1 LYLAYSLLLAA
12 AFVVALPF
20 YLWKGRG
27 TGKYLPSFR
36 ERMGGPPPS
45 LARDDAPSV
54 WIHAVSVGEVLTA
67 RILVAPLKER
77 LPSHRIFLS
86 TTTATGHAVAERSV
100 KGADGLF
107 FAPFDW
113 PSPVRKALDR
123 VQPALLVLVET
134 EIWPNLIHEA
144 HRRGVRVVIV
154 NGRISPRSFGRYRA
168 VRGLLRQV
176 LAEVDL
182 FLMQSEPHAD
192 RARQIGAP
200 PGRVRALGNLKYDAL
215 GDARTPAELR
225 PLLGE
230 VTDHRP
236 LWVAG
241 STVAGEEPM
250 VLAAFRDVR
259 ARVPGTRLLIAPRHP
274 ERFGEVAALI
284 EAAGFRAER
293 RSALGSAPWQ
303 GEVLLLDTLGELAR
317 VYALATVVFVGGSL
331 VSAGG
336 HNILEAAA
344 SGKPVIV
351 GPHMENFQ
359 EIADEFQAQRA
370 MRVVLSAEELGGEVA
385 GLLADP
391 AQRATLGDAAR
402 AIVDRNRGALARTVD
417 ALAELLRS
425 PSPPGGGEGRVRGRV

>member
-1 LYLAYSLLLAA
+1 LYLAYSLLLTA

-27 TGKYLPSFR
+27 TGKYLSSFR

-45 LARDDAPSV
+45 LAPGDAPSV

-67 RILVAPLKER
+67 RVLVAPLKQR
-77 LPSHRIFLS
+77 LPGHRIFLS
-86 TTTATGHAVAERSV
+86 TTTVAGRAVAERSV
-100 KGADGLF
+100 RDADGVF

-168 VRGLLRQV
+168 VRALLSRV

-182 FLMQSEPHAD
+182 FLMQSTPHAD
-192 RARQIGAP
+192 RARRIGAP
-200 PGRVRALGNLKYDAL
+200 PGRIRALGNLKFDAL
-215 GDARTPAELR
+215 GEARAPAELSR
-225 PLLGE
+225 LLGV
-230 VTDHRP
+230 VTGGPP

-241 STVAGEEPM
+241 STVAGEERM
-250 VLAAFRDVR
+250 VLAAFGEVR
-259 ARVPGTRLLIAPRHP
+259 ARVPGARLLLAPRHP
-274 ERFGEVAALI
+274 ERFAEVAALV
-284 EAAGFRAER
+284 EGAGFRAER
-293 RSALGSAPWQ
+293 RSALGPA
-303 GEVLLLDTLGELAR
+303 GFEGDVLVLDTLGELAG

-336 HNILEAAA
+336 HNILEAAVE
-344 SGKPVIV
+344 GKPILV

-359 EIADEFQAQRA
+359 EIADEFRA
-370 MRVVLSAEELGGEVA
+370 EGALLVVLSAEELGREVA

-391 AQRATLGDAAR
+391 ARRAALGGAAR
-402 AIVDRNRGALARTVD
+402 AIVGRNRGALARTVD
-417 ALAELLRS
+417 ALAELIA
-425 PSPPGGGEGRVRGRV
+425 

>member
-1 LYLAYSLLLAA
+1 MYLTYSLLLAA

-36 ERMGGPPPS
+36 ERMGGPPAS
-45 LARDDAPSV
+45 LAGGDAPSV

-67 RILVAPLKER
+67 RILVAPLKQR
-77 LPSHRIFLS
+77 FPSRRIFLS
-86 TTTATGHAVAERSV
+86 TTTATGRAVAERSV

-154 NGRISPRSFGRYRA
+154 NGRISPRSFARYRA
-168 VRGLLRQV
+168 VRG
-176 LAEVDL
+176 
-182 FLMQSEPHAD
+182 
-192 RARQIGAP
+192 

-215 GDARTPAELR
+215 GDTRPPAEFGR
-225 PLLGE
+225 LLGE
-230 VTDHRP
+230 GTTGRP

-259 ARVPGTRLLIAPRHP
+259 ARVPGARLLIAPRHP
-274 ERFGEVAALI
+274 ERFGEVAALV

-293 RSALGSAPWQ
+293 RSALGAAPWE

-336 HNILEAAA
+336 HNILEAAVA
-344 SGKPVIV
+344 GKPVLV

-359 EIADEFQAQRA
+359 EIADEFQAEGA
-370 MRVVLSAEELGGEVA
+370 LRVVLSAEELGREVA

-391 AQRATLGDAAR
+391 ERRAALGGAAR

-417 ALAELLRS
+417 ALAELLGRS
-425 PSPPGGGEGRVRGRV
+425 SDLDSPRSGELPP

>member
-1 LYLAYSLLLAA
+1 MYLAYSLLLAA

-36 ERMGGPPPS
+36 ERMGGLPAS
-45 LARDDAPSV
+45 LARGDAPSV

-77 LPSHRIFLS
+77 LPAHRVFVS
-86 TTTATGHAVAERSV
+86 TTTATGRAVAERSV

-168 VRGLLRQV
+168 VRGLLRRV

-215 GDARTPAELR
+215 GDAQPPAELGR
-225 PLLGE
+225 LLGGGG
-230 VTDHRP
+230 RP

-259 ARVPGTRLLIAPRHP
+259 ARVPATRLLIAPRHP
-274 ERFGEVAALI
+274 ERFGEVAALV

-293 RSALGSAPWQ
+293 RSALGSAPWE
-303 GEVLLLDTLGELAR
+303 GDVLLLDTLGELAR
-317 VYALATVVFVGGSL
+317 VYSLATVVFVGGSL
-331 VSAGG
+331 VGAGG
-336 HNILEAAA
+336 HNILEAAVA
-344 SGKPVIV
+344 GKPILV

-359 EIADEFQAQRA
+359 EIADEFQAEDA
-370 MRVVLSAEELGGEVA
+370 LRVVLSAEELGREVA
-385 GLLADP
+385 GMLGDP
-391 AQRATLGDAAR
+391 ARRAALGGAAR

-417 ALAELLRS
+417 ALAELLA
-425 PSPPGGGEGRVRGRV
+425 

>member
-1 LYLAYSLLLAA
+1 MYFAYSLLLAA

-27 TGKYLPSFR
+27 TGKYLRSFR

-45 LARDDAPSV
+45 LGRADAPSV

-77 LPSHRIFLS
+77 LPFHRILLS

-168 VRGLLRQV
+168 VRGLLRRV

-200 PGRVRALGNLKYDAL
+200 PDRVRALGNLKYDAL
-215 GDARTPAELR
+215 GDARPPAELAR
-225 PLLGE
+225 LLGE
-230 VTDHRP
+230 VTDRRP

-293 RSALGSAPWQ
+293 RSALGSAPWP

-336 HNILEAAA
+336 HNILEAAV

-359 EIADEFQAQRA
+359 EIADEFQAEGALR
-370 MRVVLSAEELGGEVA
+370 MVLSAEELAGEVA

-391 AQRATLGDAAR
+391 ARRATLGGAAR

-417 ALAELLRS
+417 ALAGLLEARH
-425 PSPPGGGEGRVRGRV
+425 PSPPPGERAG